1 MKQEATCQKTTEL
14 AMAPKAKAKEPSA
27 EADKAKLK
35 NVDADKAEEAKVK
48 LLPEAAAPPPKT
60 CCDRFCCCF
69 KAISDAMAKR
79 AEERALAPMLKEAR
93 RQFALIDLDG
103 NGTLSVEEL
112 MMLRSKATFGS
123 PDEMLKALDAN
134 NNGVVD
140 LDEWLEYF
148 RQEYLK
154 NPAVAMK
161 LLVMFEKMISEK
173 RAMDARNAWAANWEL
188 KSEAERVFNI
198 LDEDGS
204 RLLDIDELKAL
215 KHTHDELERVQ
226 ADRSGHLDLAE
237 FMLYVKTW

>member
-1 MKQEATCQKTTEL
+1 MQVIVFWPFSRAT
-14 AMAPKAKAKEPSA
+14 MAPKAKEAKA
-27 EADKAKLK
+27 KAADADEKKLK
-35 NVDADKAEEAKVK
+35 NIDADKAEEAKVK
-48 LLPEAAAPPPKT
+48 LLPEAAALPKT
-60 CCDRFCCCF
+60 CCERFCCCF
-69 KAISDAMAKR
+69 AACGRALAKQ
-79 AEERALAPMLKEAR
+79 AQERAMAPMLKEAR

-123 PDEMLKALDAN
+123 PEEMLKARDAN

-140 LDEWLEYF
+140 LEEWLAYF
-148 RQEYLK
+148 RQEYEK
-154 NPAVAMK
+154 NPAVAAK

-173 RAMDARNAWAANWEL
+173 RQMDARTAWASNWEL
-188 KSEAERVFNI
+188 KSEAERVFNV

-204 RLLDIDELKAL
+204 RLLDIEELRAL
-215 KHTHDELERVQ
+215 RHTHDELVRIQ